1 MTQLIRLT
9 LLIILF
15 SNAVHARGGQAAFE
29 ETEDKYTQF
38 NKGIVM
44 DRHMDN
50 KDADTIIE
58 KGKQYFNT
66 SKTKRPNITISK
78 RATIRNGRKRE
89 TQLSQSQNHVESQ
102 KTRTGQRSFY
112 QMSIRVKRTT
122 NTTHY
127 ANKQNNP
134 PQYQ

>member
-15 SNAVHARGGQAAFE
+15 SNAVHARGGEGRFE

-44 DRHMDN
+44 ERYMDN
-50 KDADTIIE
+50 EDADTIIE
-58 KGKQYFNT
+58 KGKQHFNPNE
-66 SKTKRPNITISK
+66 TKRPNITISK
-78 RATIRNGRKRE
+78 RATIKNGRNRQ
-89 TQLSQSQNHVESQ
+89 TQDSQTQNHIKRQ
-102 KTRTGQRSFY
+102 RTRTGQRSFH
-112 QMSIRVKRTT
+112 QMSIRVKRTS